1 MSKKKKQNKNN
12 QKSNDYLDELRYK
25 FDAERVVENDDD
37 MKFHNINIK
46 DKNKDFEM

>member
-25 FDAERVVENDDD
+25 VDAERVVENDDD
-37 MKFHNINIK
+37 MKFHNIK
-46 DKNKDFEM
+46 DKNNKDFEM